1 MTIMKKHI
9 FTAFA
14 FLLLANAS
22 LSAKTYEN
30 VDVKYNRSSIYS
42 ILLNHTEQKFGKEIK
57 QQFLD
62 IPVPDQYNNHD
73 LNVKVINV
81 SGKGEFKDSID
92 SFIDNNHIASRMVAR
107 WFDRNILTGEC
118 SMDLIK
124 ERGVYN
130 ASALD
135 HELAARSARGKAML
149 EDAGEELIGQSF
161 LMVNEIKYVDKNKTA
176 KAFGAGLKLLGSFA
190 GAAIGVN
197 ISDLTDNLGDMIA
210 SIKGFKVKITTHLY
224 QLVWDDEAAGTFYN
238 LCYTSTPDEAK
249 CNAFEQ
255 NRDKF
260 HLKYIGQVESSGSTT
275 SFMGINE
282 EEPLLMVRKAC
293 QRAIDDNV
301 ADLQHKYDQFRIKTP
316 VVEVNDKEIVAQ
328 IGLKEGISADSKF
341 EVLEAEDKDNKTVYK
356 RIAVVKPVASKIWD
370 NRFMAEEENAYG
382 ATFGATTFKQESG
395 GEILPGHLLRQ
406 ID

>member
-1 MTIMKKHI
+1 MNKYSISAI
-9 FTAFA
+9 A
-14 FLLLANAS
+14 LLLS
-22 LSAKTYEN
+22 VGTSAFGKTYKD
-30 VDVKYNRSSIYS
+30 VDTKYSRSSIYS

-57 QQFLD
+57 NQFLN
-62 IPVPDQYNNHD
+62 IPTPDQYNNHD
-73 LNVKVINV
+73 LNVKVVNV
-81 SGKGEFKDSID
+81 SGNGQFKDSID
-92 SFIDNNHIASRMVAR
+92 SFIDSNQIASRMVAR

-124 ERGVYN
+124 ERGIYN

-161 LMVNEIKYVDKNKTA
+161 LLVNEIKYVDKNKKA
-176 KAFGAGLKLLGSFA
+176 RAFGAGLKIVGALA
-190 GAAIGVN
+190 GAATGIN
-197 ISDLTDNLGDMIA
+197 ISSLTDDLGDMIS

-238 LCYTSTPDEAK
+238 LCYTATPDENK
-249 CNAFEQ
+249 CRAFEQ

-260 HLKYIGQVESSGSTT
+260 RFKYLGQVESAGSTT
-275 SFMGINE
+275 SFLGINE

-293 QRAIDDNV
+293 QRAIDENV
-301 ADLQHKYDQFRIKTP
+301 ADLQHKYDQFRIKAP
-316 VVEVNDKEIVAQ
+316 VVEADDKEVMAC
-328 IGLKEGISADSKF
+328 IGLKEGIDENTRF
-341 EVLEAEDKDNKTVYK
+341 EVLEAQEKDGKVEYK

-382 ATFGATTFKQESG
+382 ATFGATTFKKESG
-395 GEILPGHLLRQ
+395 GEVLPGHLLRQ